1 MSLRY
6 PSLVA
11 AILLAGTSAV
21 HAVRQAPA
29 AAPEPAKDAKP
40 ALPKNNEPVPPY
52 ELKNRS
58 SFSNSAEA
66 SRAPFWPI
74 GWVKR
79 SKASTTAAVQPQVEA
94 PKVTLDAKSFKVTS
108 ILLGS
113 GTTPSLAVINGRA
126 YSEGEFIRAPR
137 TPGATGAPVAP
148 SAPSARVRVQHIA
161 DGTVILQNGEQTLTV
176 PLTRPQLSNPKPEI
190 LLNDQDR

>member
-11 AILLAGTSAV
+11 AFLACTSAV
-21 HAVRQAPA
+21 HAVRPA
-29 AAPEPAKDAKP
+29 AGPAEAPKTETKP
-40 ALPKNNEPVPPY
+40 ETPKSTEPVPPY

-58 SFSNSAEA
+58 SFANPVDMT
-66 SRAPFWPI
+66 RAPFWPI

-79 SKASTTAAVQPQVEA
+79 SKNSPVVAAQQVEV
-94 PKVTLDAKSFKVTS
+94 PKVALDARSFRVTS

-126 YSEGEFIRAPR
+126 YSEGEFVRMPK
-137 TPGATGAPVAP
+137 TPGVPP
-148 SAPSARVRVQHIA
+148 IRVRVQRIT
-161 DGTVILQNGEQTLTV
+161 DGSVILENANQTLV
-176 PLTRPQLSNPKPEI
+176 ASLVRPELSNPKPET
-190 LLNDQDR
+190 LLKDDADR